1 VQIGSETTS
10 NEERK
15 DRVEREREKERER
28 ERERERFGSIDIGE
42 TFWLFGSR

>member
-1 VQIGSETTS
+1 VQIGSETTP

-15 DRVEREREKERER
+15 DRVEREREGDKK
-28 ERERERFGSIDIGE
+28 RFGSIDIGE